1 MNRTL
6 CSQIF
11 VLVASI
17 FFLAATLAPAHATD
31 GFANGS
37 DLKGWCDNMDMDDI
51 HWGLCV
57 GSITAAHD
65 VVMTYQNAGVGGQ
78 AVCTL
83 MSNSRNDIIQAVI
96 EYMKQ
101 HPDDLEYSLGDVVL
115 SALVD
120 KFPCPSN
127 E

>member
-1 MNRTL
+1 MNHTFRIRCLT
-6 CSQIF
+6 
-11 VLVASI
+11 
-17 FFLAATLAPAHATD
+17 LAASMFTLSLSPAPAHATD
-31 GFANGS
+31 GFANGL
-37 DLKGWCDNMDMDDI
+37 DLKGWCDNMDRDDI

-83 MSNSRNDIIQAVI
+83 MSNSRSDIIQAVI
-96 EYMKQ
+96 AYMAQ
-101 HPDDLEYSLGDVVL
+101 HPDELEYSLGDVVL
-115 SALVD
+115 SALVE
-120 KFPCPSN
+120 KFPCPGN